1 MAVRDKSQGVGFVY
15 TNIYELYKKA
25 RLAAEQ
31 DASASKEASTHKVFR
46 PEEMGS
52 DVKVTTF
59 QPRALKVA
67 ESSLRSVPAPS
78 ARPSKAFD
86 DLRGNINRLQDLHSK
101 LRFMLH
107 ELEGLVE
114 DRKRDSSD
122 EE

>member
-25 RLAAEQ
+25 KLAAEQ
-31 DASASKEASTHKVFR
+31 DAQAKPAETHAVFR
-46 PEEMGS
+46 TDSLGA
-52 DVKVTTF
+52 DVKVTAF
-59 QPRALKVA
+59 QPRSLKIA
-67 ESSLRSVPAPS
+67 ESSLRSVPS
-78 ARPSKAFD
+78 KSQGPSKAFD
-86 DLRGNINRLQDLHSK
+86 DLRGNINRLQELHSK

-107 ELEGLVE
+107 ELEGLVA